1 MDHFQQQS
9 FFDTEK
15 DEEECSYEKHLDC
28 VIEIIG
34 QLATSA
40 DRLIY
45 EKLFKSVVTEWEDVE
60 APVFQ
65 ERITNAWEFLGVINY
80 HGSDHFLC
88 ELTISEL
95 ECSVRSKI
103 RDLPLH
109 EQLLFN
115 LANCSACFDWDEFKR
130 DTSTEVDN
138 MVKYL
143 THGET
148 FEETV
153 RVISKAIRSHA
164 PVYHPYD

>member
-1 MDHFQQQS
+1 MDLFQQQS
-9 FFDTEK
+9 FFDTENE
-15 DEEECSYEKHLDC
+15 EEECSYENHLDC
-28 VIEIIG
+28 VIEIIE

-40 DRLIY
+40 DRPIY
-45 EKLFKSVVTEWEDVE
+45 DKLFKSVVTDWQNME
-60 APVFQ
+60 APVSQ

-80 HGSDHFLC
+80 HGSDHFFC

-95 ECSVRSKI
+95 ECTVRSKI

-109 EQLLFN
+109 EQILFN
-115 LANCSACFDWDEFKR
+115 LANGSACFDWDEFKR
-130 DTSTEVDN
+130 DTSTGAES

-164 PVYHPYD
+164 PVYYPYD